1 MSLILQSTAT
11 FSHLD
16 GLSTQSQSKDSETI
30 QSISFG
36 DVLKVEEK
44 KLQQEQE
51 TNALSVAAV
60 LMTIQPPVIT
70 ETISKSDVSGDN
82 ATVKVNAQTAPTT
95 ASVNSASTTPQ
106 QNALPNNTSSAFQQT
121 AAANISKS
129 IPLAENITATVT
141 GDVSSEQPM
150 RGIEAKGQAA
160 LPATKNQQSPAIPA
174 ENNRTAPVISTENAG
189 EKTNEK
195 ISARVNESNPT
206 SKSLSSKVEI
216 SANQPVEI
224 KSTGESTTLEKQQA
238 QIKQPGTEIVD
249 KFTVSADAKI
259 TPEIARLDNSSE
271 KVTISVTPAAEVPS
285 PASKANISTEKTAA
299 QDNTGQSQN
308 FPTVNKSEVKAGQK
322 TFTAE
327 TMGVEPNQTKTT
339 AAGDL
344 RPIENDNTSVDK
356 AVTSD
361 TADQSKD
368 VTGIGAG
375 QLDIRQKTSTPEIK
389 QVVSTPSG
397 EKVVALGTASQSEI
411 APVVVNENIEV
422 IQKPLVVDTKPVEA
436 VQVNTHAQSSN
447 AVLSDSAGQTK
458 NSSAAITSESGVD
471 KKTSDAETRKTASME
486 MSAPDIES
494 SLPASRVKIPVTR
507 TVSADVPVQNV
518 PVSVVA
524 DSKIRIDQKPF
535 SENTKSVDSAQ
546 TSISNGENPQSV
558 SKVNIP
564 VTEKN
569 TPVAEGGK
577 RELVAQ
583 VAVQKEGLNISPA
596 PSSTYIETTPSNV
609 NPEADMQDASAL
621 PPITGASGLVDETP
635 DTALKNKDGQTAVSL
650 GQDNAADESRMGTA
664 NKPKVGNEPFAFV
677 QENIPTS
684 IRTEAAAKSAQTEIK
699 TEEIILPQE
708 TKRESD
714 LDLES
719 KVVIPG
725 TDGGTVN
732 VKTAEKSAVTQ
743 IEPAFKD
750 VIDQITSQ
758 MNARI
763 KSGETSI
770 RMQLNPKELG
780 AIEVQMTHSA
790 QGVSVSFITEQAGTG
805 QLLESQAN
813 QLRQLLKDA
822 GVQLTNLNVSQH
834 NQSNQQGGSFK
845 QGQQFVQNPRRDTP
859 QAEALIQERM
869 RPQRIGGLTSEIDYL
884 I

>member
-1 MSLILQSTAT
+1 MSLILQSTAA

-51 TNALSVAAV
+51 TNALSVAAM
-60 LMTIQPPVIT
+60 LMTIPPPVIT
-70 ETISKSDVSGDN
+70 ETISKPDVSGDN

-95 ASVNSASTTPQ
+95 ASVNSASATPQ
-106 QNALPNNTSSAFQQT
+106 QNALPNNNPSTTQKTVPTSKAPFPAGT
-121 AAANISKS
+121 
-129 IPLAENITATVT
+129 TVT
-141 GDVSSEQPM
+141 GGYPSEFQITGVETKDQTALSVTFATISTRNNGLVSSV
-150 RGIEAKGQAA
+150 
-160 LPATKNQQSPAIPA
+160 AT
-174 ENNRTAPVISTENAG
+174 PVFNTETTS

-195 ISARVNESNPT
+195 VSARVNET
-206 SKSLSSKVEI
+206 SPISKALSSKVEI
-216 SANQPVEI
+216 AATQSVGI
-224 KSTGESTTLEKQQA
+224 KTTGESITFEKQQA

-249 KFTVSADAKI
+249 KFTVSTDAKI
-259 TPEIARLDNSSE
+259 ASDTPRVDERPE
-271 KVTISVTPAAEVPS
+271 KVTISAASPVEVS
-285 PASKANISTEKTAA
+285 SLANKANISTEKVAA
-299 QDNTGQSQN
+299 KDNVGNSEN
-308 FPTVNKSEVKAGQK
+308 IPAVNKSEVNANQK
-322 TFTAE
+322 TFITE
-327 TMGVEPNQTKTT
+327 TKSVAPLQTKTT
-339 AAGDL
+339 AVEDPHPVENENIPVANLVVSDAAG
-344 RPIENDNTSVDK
+344 
-356 AVTSD
+356 
-361 TADQSKD
+361 QSKSASN
-368 VTGIGAG
+368 TG
-375 QLDIRQKTSTPEIK
+375 DKEVEIRQKTSTTEMKPVGALE
-389 QVVSTPSG
+389 PS
-397 EKVVALGTASQSEI
+397 
-411 APVVVNENIEV
+411 APANENVLTPAVEV
-422 IQKPLVVDTKPVEA
+422 SQTFETTKTQA
-436 VQVNTHAQSSN
+436 SKT
-447 AVLSDSAGQTK
+447 VLSDAAGQLK
-458 NSSAAITSESGVD
+458 NSPAAITSESGLD
-471 KKTSDAETRKTASME
+471 KTTSDIEPRTAASME
-486 MSAPDIES
+486 MSTPVVES
-494 SLPASRVKIPVTR
+494 LLSESRVKIPVTR
-507 TVSADVPVQNV
+507 TISADAPAQNV
-518 PVSVVA
+518 PVSVVV
-524 DSKIRIDQKPF
+524 DSKVRTDQKPF
-535 SENTKSVDSAQ
+535 SENTKPLDPAQ

-569 TPVAEGGK
+569 TPVTESSN
-577 RELVAQ
+577 REPVAPA
-583 VAVQKEGLNISPA
+583 AVQKEGLNISPA
-596 PSSTYIETTPSNV
+596 PSSTHIETTTSNV
-609 NPEADMQDASAL
+609 NPEADMQDASTL
-621 PPITGASGLVDETP
+621 QPITGAAGLVDEMQ
-635 DTALKNKDGQTAVSL
+635 DTALKNKDYQAPVAL
-650 GQDNAADESRMGTA
+650 GHDNATDESRMGTA

-677 QENIPTS
+677 QENIPAS

-699 TEEIILPQE
+699 TEEKILPQE

-719 KVVIPG
+719 KVVVPG
-725 TDGGTVN
+725 TDVGTVN
-732 VKTAEKSAVTQ
+732 VKTAEKSTVAQ

-845 QGQQFVQNPRRDTP
+845 QGQQFVQNPRRDAP
-859 QAEALIQERM
+859 QAEAIIQERM

>member
-1 MSLILQSTAT
+1 MSLILQSTAA

-16 GLSTQSQSKDSETI
+16 GLSTQSQSKDSETS

-106 QNALPNNTSSAFQQT
+106 QNVMPNNTSSAFQQT

-129 IPLAENITATVT
+129 IPLARNITATAT

-150 RGIEAKGQAA
+150 TRIEAKGQAV
-160 LPATKNQQSPAIPA
+160 LPATKNQQPPAIPA
-174 ENNRTAPVISTENAG
+174 RNNKNVPVISTENAG

-195 ISARVNESNPT
+195 VSARVNEGNPT

-216 SANQPVEI
+216 SATQPIEI
-224 KSTGESTTLEKQQA
+224 KSTGESIIFEKQQA

-249 KFTVSADAKI
+249 KFTVSTDAKI
-259 TPEIARLDNSSE
+259 TPEIAHVDNSSE

-285 PASKANISTEKTAA
+285 PASKVNISTEKTAA
-299 QDNTGQSQN
+299 QDNTGQSEN
-308 FPTVNKSEVKAGQK
+308 FPAVNKSEVKASQK

-327 TMGVEPNQTKTT
+327 TRGVEPNQTKTT
-339 AAGDL
+339 AVEDL

-397 EKVVALGTASQSEI
+397 EKVVALGTASQSEV

-447 AVLSDSAGQTK
+447 AVLSDSVGQTK

-471 KKTSDAETRKTASME
+471 KKTSDAETRTTASME

-494 SLPASRVKIPVTR
+494 SQPASRVKIPVTR
-507 TVSADVPVQNV
+507 TVSADAPVQNV

-535 SENTKSVDSAQ
+535 FENTKPVDSAQ
-546 TSISNGENPQSV
+546 TSISNGENVQSV

-564 VTEKN
+564 V
-569 TPVAEGGK
+569 AEGGK
-577 RELVAQ
+577 REPVAQ
-583 VAVQKEGLNISPA
+583 IAVQKEGLNISPA
-596 PSSTYIETTPSNV
+596 PSSTHIETTPSNV

-621 PPITGASGLVDETP
+621 PPITGAAGLVDEAP
-635 DTALKNKDGQTAVSL
+635 DTALKNKDGQAAVSL

-684 IRTEAAAKSAQTEIK
+684 IRTEAATKSAQTEIK
-699 TEEIILPQE
+699 TEEKILLQE

-834 NQSNQQGGSFK
+834 NQSNQQGGPFK